1 VPGFHFTGGD
11 LRGLIIMVE
20 DAHQGVEHA
29 FPDANGS
36 STDRQEVIAA
46 FVAALKKL
54 RDEAGRPSFRSMA
67 TGVHYSHTALSNALS
82 GARLPSREITMAF
95 VRACGG
101 DEGAWETYWH
111 RANARL
117 TTDAPQVAGVAGPAT
132 AGRGSRR
139 LRWGVSA
146 AVALG
151 VLGGVLGGVFL
162 SASPAA
168 PPHSVFL
175 GEADLARYCRTQG
188 FLGASLDG
196 ATAYDWH
203 CIRSSKAKAS
213 LSVIEL
219 CRWQYGSP
227 TAMARYDDFRN
238 PYSWQC
244 WDHVIVLGRPQLEKY
259 CQAHGYLSAVLEGPT
274 IDMWHCVSANGGRA
288 GIDEDSACRWQY
300 RSVLVANPG
309 LVNAP
314 WDKWDCWG

>member
-1 VPGFHFTGGD
+1 
-11 LRGLIIMVE
+11 MVE

-67 TGVHYSHTALSNALS
+67 AGVHYSHTALSNALS
-82 GARLPSREITMAF
+82 GARLPSQEITMAF

-117 TTDAPQVAGVAGPAT
+117 TTDAPQVAGMAGSAVV
-132 AGRGSRR
+132 GRRSRR

-146 AVALG
+146 AAVAL
-151 VLGGVLGGVFL
+151 GVLGGVFL

-168 PPHSVFL
+168 PSHSVFL

-213 LSVIEL
+213 LSVIEF

-227 TAMARYDDFRN
+227 TAMARYDDFHN
-238 PYSWQC
+238 PYSW
-244 WDHVIVLGRPQLEKY
+244 
-259 CQAHGYLSAVLEGPT
+259 
-274 IDMWHCVSANGGRA
+274 
-288 GIDEDSACRWQY
+288 
-300 RSVLVANPG
+300 
-309 LVNAP
+309 
-314 WDKWDCWG
+314 